1 MNRLALA
8 SACALAAIGLAGCS
22 DNEAAIEEN
31 EATTADSATGEAAG
45 GTETAAVTTFPQG
58 SRIVE
63 EEGVTFRIDADG
75 TRVRLGPTD
84 SRILVEEKV
93 RYRVDPD
100 GTRVRIDPDG
110 AAIAVDGGDV
120 EASVDADGPT
130 LEVDT
135 N

>member
-1 MNRLALA
+1 V
-8 SACALAAIGLAGCS
+8 
-22 DNEAAIEEN
+22 EEN
-31 EATTADSATGEAAG
+31 AATSAESAPSEASG

-63 EEGVTFRIDADG
+63 EDGVTFRIDADG

-84 SRILVEEKV
+84 SRILVEDKV

-100 GTRVRIDPDG
+100 GARIRIGQDG
-110 AAIAVDGGDV
+110 AALSVDGGDV

>member
-8 SACALAAIGLAGCS
+8 SACAVAAIGLAGCS
-22 DNEAAIEEN
+22 DNEAAVEEN
-31 EATTADSATGEAAG
+31 AATAESAPAEPAT

-63 EEGVTFRIDADG
+63 EDGVTFRIDADG

-84 SRILVEEKV
+84 SRILVEDKV

-100 GTRVRIDPDG
+100 GARIRIGKDG
-110 AAIAVDGGDV
+110 AALAVDGGDV